1 VSRAT
6 GDEAKLTEAID
17 TVRARP
23 RPQNERETT
32 VNGGGAPWVRAQ
44 RETGRGCSA
53 EGAIERGRASECGRA
68 REKARACGGMA
79 RKRIVVDASTTEG
92 TSSSRGAVPTG
103 GTHGSARAGERTGD
117 RADEW
122 GPRDKER
129 GTRVRGELA
138 PTAPSH
144 QAARGREESAQDGAD
159 RRGPPVRG
167 RRAHTVVHL
176 FSNAMNQGQDNTIV
190 KH

>member
-32 VNGGGAPWVRAQ
+32 VNGGGAPWVRAH

-53 EGAIERGRASECGRA
+53 EGATERGRASECGRA
-68 REKARACGGMA
+68 REKAWACGGVA
-79 RKRIVVDASTTEG
+79 RKRTVVDASMAEG
-92 TSSSRGAVPTG
+92 TCGSRGAVPTG
-103 GTHGSARAGERTGD
+103 GTHGSARAGERTCNW
-117 RADEW
+117 ADEW
-122 GPRDKER
+122 GPRDRER

-138 PTAPSH
+138 PTARSPPGSERERGECARWRR
-144 QAARGREESAQDGAD
+144 QAG
-159 RRGPPVRG
+159 
-167 RRAHTVVHL
+167 T
-176 FSNAMNQGQDNTIV
+176 TC
-190 KH
+190 